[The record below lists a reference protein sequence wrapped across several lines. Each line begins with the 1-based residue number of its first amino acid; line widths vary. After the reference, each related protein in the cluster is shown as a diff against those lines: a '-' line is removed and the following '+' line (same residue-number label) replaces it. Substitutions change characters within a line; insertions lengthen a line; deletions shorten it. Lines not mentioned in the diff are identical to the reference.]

1 MRNDRDLRLA
11 FARRRANAKRKQANR
26 NAAMPIIE
34 GKLAD
39 ITGVCHGQLAIENG
53 VITAVGA
60 KLGTPTHVFGESCLI
75 FAGMGD
81 IHIHARED
89 VTGKEIHKETFASA
103 SAAALQGGVVHV
115 ADMPN
120 NPAAPIDDASYAAK
134 EALVQQKN
142 LPVVFTLYAGIG
154 PGTKPLKR
162 AAPYK
167 AYMGPSV
174 GELYFTSLEQLE
186 WTLASYAGQ
195 AVSFHCEDP
204 VLLEKHKSA
213 PTHEARRPP
222 ECELSATRFALAMI
236 EKYQLAGKL
245 CHYSVGEGLPLIR
258 AAKAKGLAVTA
269 EVTPHHVIFATAQ
282 ITPAN
287 RPSMQMNPPL
297 RSPRDRL
304 AMLEALRDGTADYLA
319 TDHAPHT
326 LAEKERG
333 ISGQPHLD
341 TYGPFVTWL
350 IVEKRFTPERIAA
363 ICAANPGTFVNRYQK
378 EKWGRLLPGYVG
390 SLTVLDLKR
399 PTTIRRE
406 NLRTKCGWSP
416 FEGVTFPGS
425 VAAVFVRGLLV

>member
-1 MRNDRDLRLA
+1 M
-11 FARRRANAKRKQANR
+11 QTI
-26 NAAMPIIE
+26 IIE
-34 GKLAD
+34 GQLAD
-39 ITGVCHGQLAIENG
+39 IEGVRHGQIAIENG

-60 KLGTPTHVFGESCLI
+60 GLGTPTHVFGPSCLI

-89 VTGKEIHKETFASA
+89 VTGKETHKETFACA
-103 SAAALQGGVVHV
+103 SAAALHGGVLHV

-120 NPAAPIDDASYAAK
+120 NPAAPIDDATYAIK
-134 EALVQQKN
+134 EALLRKQN

-154 PGTKPLKR
+154 PGTRPLQR
-162 AAPYK
+162 AVPYK

-186 WTLASYAGQ
+186 TTLANYAGQ

-204 VLLEKHKSA
+204 VLLEQHQGA
-213 PTHEARRPP
+213 ATHEARRPP

-236 EKYQLAGKL
+236 EKYRLVGKL

-258 AAKAKGLAVTA
+258 AAKAKGVPVTA
-269 EVTPHHVIFATAQ
+269 EVTPHHLFFDTAQ

-287 RPSMQMNPPL
+287 RSWMQMNPPL
-297 RSPRDRL
+297 RSPSDRR

-333 ISGQPHLD
+333 VSGQPHLD
-341 TYGPFVTWL
+341 TYGPFVTWML
-350 IVEKRFTPERIAA
+350 VEQGFKPERIAA
-363 ICAANPGTFVNRYQK
+363 ICSANPGTFVNPYQK
-378 EKWGRLLPGYVG
+378 EKWGRLQPGYIG
-390 SLTVLDLKR
+390 SLTVLDLQT

-406 NLRTKCGWSP
+406 ELKTKCGWSP
-416 FEGVTFPGS
+416 FEGVTFPGG
-425 VAAVFVRGLLV
+425 VAAVFVRGVKFV